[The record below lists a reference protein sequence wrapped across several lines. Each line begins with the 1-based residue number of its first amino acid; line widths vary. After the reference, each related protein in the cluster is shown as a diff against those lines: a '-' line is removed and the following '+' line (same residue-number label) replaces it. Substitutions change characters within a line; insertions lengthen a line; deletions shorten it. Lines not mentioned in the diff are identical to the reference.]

1 MAGDNSSAALRLA
14 ASLAGSER
22 ALLLVERFGTAR
34 IEAASCPAGDRLANL
49 VGSLTAPTLE
59 TLAARIDHG
68 GSIFAFT
75 LNGGRGSIL
84 LPGIEIATL
93 PERSREQL
101 QLLAAAIAESLD
113 ERATFDYADYLS
125 EGLTIYRF
133 PAGEPEIEFIN
144 PSAARRIGSTPEQVL
159 AEPRALFGDREN
171 RKLAFELLAI
181 LREENRSAIQREVRA
196 LDGSTYWVQLQPL
209 PLPDRD
215 GAARLLLISSDI
227 TPVRAGE
234 ERESILTSCIDVA
247 ADAIAVYRLEREGAE
262 RPTLVY
268 GNRAFHALVS
278 SHAERDGTAIRTDDG
293 KGLFDSYLPLASD
306 HNPVQCETSILLEDG
321 KTKLPV
327 EIHARRLRSTIGD
340 HDFIAFSLH
349 DLSARIATERERRML
364 AHAVDESLDF
374 FAIGDFIPPSRGGS
388 HILYMNAAFAHLV
401 GYATEELIGRSS
413 GVLISPNNTPQI
425 LKTLTE
431 SIEHRKVVSL
441 ELMMRAKDGRDIWC
455 EFVAQPIVD
464 DSEEGGY
471 WLTVGREIT
480 LRKQAMGQI
489 ALLTWV
495 LDEIDS
501 RVTIFEPAKGDRFAV
516 SYENAASAERGRYHF
531 LDLVRSGGIVG
542 KLVEDRKFAESPL
555 RTMVADTDG
564 TRVTEIEIR
573 ALFDGA
579 GRLTAVITMERDIAP
594 AAAGPDGHPSAVRLA
609 LVTAG
614 MQNMIHAPSP
624 EARLRALS
632 LTLREGFGASLAVE
646 RNPDG
651 EASRL
656 TFEPQHQRATL
667 RYFSGEPKRALVTWS
682 ASLGESELTALRL
695 ALETFLGAV
704 EIAR

>member
-14 ASLAGSER
+14 ASLAGTER

-34 IEAASCPAGDRLANL
+34 IDAAICPAGDRLASL
-49 VGSLTAPTLE
+49 VGSLAAPTLE
-59 TLAARIDHG
+59 MLARRIDHEC
-68 GSIFAFT
+68 SSFAFP
-75 LNGGRGSIL
+75 LRSGRGSIL
-84 LPGIEIATL
+84 LPRIDAATL
-93 PERSREQL
+93 PERAREQL

-113 ERATFDYADYLS
+113 ERATFDYAEYLS
-125 EGLTIYRF
+125 EGLTVYRF

-144 PSAARRIGSTPEQVL
+144 PSAARRIGSTPERVMD
-159 AEPRALFGDREN
+159 EPRALFCNAEN
-171 RKLAFELLAI
+171 RKLAFELLAM
-181 LREENRSAIQREVRA
+181 LREENCGAIQREVRS

-227 TPVRAGE
+227 TTVRAGE

-247 ADAIAVYRLEREGAE
+247 ADAIAVYRLEREGAK

-268 GNRAFHALVS
+268 GNRAFHSLVS
-278 SHAERDGTAIRTDDG
+278 SHAGRDGTAIRTEDG
-293 KGLFDSYLPLASD
+293 KGLFDSYVAVASD
-306 HNPVQCETSILLEDG
+306 HSPIQCETSILLEDG

-327 EIHARRLRSTIGD
+327 EIHARRLRSRIDD

-349 DLSARIATERERRML
+349 DLSARLAAERERRML

-374 FAIGDFIPPSRGGS
+374 FAIGDFVPPSRGGS

-401 GYATEELIGRSS
+401 GYAAEELIGRSS
-413 GVLISPNNTPQI
+413 GILISPNNTPQI
-425 LKTLTE
+425 LNTLTE
-431 SIEHRKVVSL
+431 SIERRKVVSL

-455 EFVAQPIVD
+455 EFVAQPIFD

-495 LDEIDS
+495 LDEIDA

-516 SYENAASAERGRYHF
+516 AYENAASAALGRYHF
-531 LDLVRSGGIVG
+531 LDLVRAGGIVA

-555 RTMVADTDG
+555 RTMVANADG

-579 GRLTAVITMERDIAP
+579 GRLTAVITMERDIAQ
-594 AAAGPDGHPSAVRLA
+594 ATTGSDGYPSAVRLA

-632 LTLREGFGASLAVE
+632 LTLREGFGASVSVE
-646 RNPDG
+646 HDPKG
-651 EASRL
+651 GASGL

-667 RYFSGEPKRALVTWS
+667 HYFSGEPKRARVSWQ
-682 ASLGESELTALRL
+682 SLLGDSELTALRL
-695 ALETFLGAV
+695 ALETYLGAV
-704 EIAR
+704 EVPL